1 MNDKPIVITVY
12 LRKGGTGKSTL
23 VALLGR
29 YLAATGFRVVIIDL
43 DRQGSQSALFDLVD
57 ETGRGGE
64 NLHLVLKRRVDI
76 LAARLPVPFPALAGG
91 ERGEL
96 YLVPGG
102 PQTAEAIEDI
112 ADNPVKYKTPS
123 ALDIV
128 RGPIEQLTGHADFVR
143 HRRQIGLEDLQL
155 LATSL
160 GLDEIPFLGID
171 DLADQHLDRLPDS
184 PRGHLFTALSE
195 HDEIV
200 VRTDIGNAEAARP
213 AQSDTDDAFQ
223 PEQRL
228 GQLPYLFQLHT
239 TSESIPCASAKASH
253 PPASKCESACIIRSQ
268 LASSAIN
275 LSIKPWACNRRAPLS
290 TSSETERHASIE
302 KCAPDS
308 FNKRSINSTTSSFSS
323 SFDSGP

>member
-23 VALLGR
+23 VALLGQF
-29 YLAATGFRVVIIDL
+29 LAATGFRVVIIDL

-128 RGPIEQLTGHADFVR
+128 RGPIEQLTGHADFVLMDMGPSDQVAALAGLVATDYLIIPTTMDYLAVTSIAPVMEEVDVAR
-143 HRRQIGLEDLQL
+143 EVNPGLEVLGIVPMMTRYYFGGLRKSQTVQVGEEFLNANYGDSL
-155 LATSL
+155 LRDGKALLEFPYSEEVPKAMWAGVSLLSDDVSKVVRASALHLLNGLAERL
-160 GLDEIPFLGID
+160 GLEG
-171 DLADQHLDRLPDS
+171 
-184 PRGHLFTALSE
+184 
-195 HDEIV
+195 
-200 VRTDIGNAEAARP
+200 VR
-213 AQSDTDDAFQ
+213 DA
-223 PEQRL
+223 
-228 GQLPYLFQLHT
+228 
-239 TSESIPCASAKASH
+239 
-253 PPASKCESACIIRSQ
+253 
-268 LASSAIN
+268 
-275 LSIKPWACNRRAPLS
+275 
-290 TSSETERHASIE
+290 
-302 KCAPDS
+302 
-308 FNKRSINSTTSSFSS
+308 
-323 SFDSGP
+323 